1 MDHYFLDTQYVK
13 YTVSGVNSK
22 ILLEVG
28 AGEGGGGGGRL
39 VYAMHP
45 HGEQPH
51 AAYWVSQS
59 LPQICTASALV
70 QIRGLLK
77 QM

>member
-45 HGEQPH
+45 HGEQPN
-51 AAYWVSQS
+51 AAH
-59 LPQICTASALV
+59 
-70 QIRGLLK
+70 
-77 QM
+77 